1 MKKILSITVSAAL
14 LLGSTACTAIQNA
27 SNQQKGAV
35 IGTAGGAAVG
45 AGIGALIGG
54 GKGAL
59 IGGALGTAAGAT
71 AGVLIGKK
79 MDKQKEE
86 LAKIEGAQVESVTDQ
101 NNLQAIKVTF
111 DSGILFGFNKSN
123 LSASAKE
130 SLDKFAVSLKENP
143 STDVAIYG
151 YTDNVGTLEANKKV
165 SNQRAQAVQQYLTNA
180 GVPSARLTAQGLAWD
195 NPVASN
201 DTEAGRAQN
210 RRVEIYITANQE
222 MVDQANAGT
231 LK

>member
-1 MKKILSITVSAAL
+1 MKKLLSVILSFAL
-14 LLGSTACTAIQNA
+14 LWGATGCSTIQNA
-27 SNQQKGAV
+27 SNTQKGAV

-45 AGIGALIGG
+45 AGLGALIGG
-54 GKGAL
+54 GKGAI
-59 IGGALGTAAGAT
+59 IGGVLGTAAGAT

-86 LAKIEGAQVESVTDQ
+86 LARIDGAQVETVTDA

-111 DSGILFGFNKSN
+111 DSGILFGFNKSD
-123 LSASAKE
+123 LSASAKQ
-130 SLDKFAVSLKENP
+130 SLNEFAVSLKNNP

-165 SNQRAQAVQQYLTNA
+165 SNQRALTVQQYLNEA
-180 GVPSARLTAQGLAWD
+180 GIPSNRMTAQGLAWD

-210 RRVEIYITANQE
+210 RRVEIYITANQD
-222 MVDQANAGT
+222 MVNQANAGM
-231 LK
+231 LQ

>member
-1 MKKILSITVSAAL
+1 
-14 LLGSTACTAIQNA
+14 
-27 SNQQKGAV
+27 
-35 IGTAGGAAVG
+35 
-45 AGIGALIGG
+45 
-54 GKGAL
+54 
-59 IGGALGTAAGAT
+59 
-71 AGVLIGKK
+71 

-86 LAKIEGAQVESVTDQ
+86 LSKIEGAQVETVTDQ

-111 DSGILFGFNKSN
+111 DSGILFGFNKSD
-123 LSASAKE
+123 LSKAAKE
-130 SLDKFAVSLKENP
+130 SLNQFAVSLKQNP
-143 STDVAIYG
+143 STDVTIYG

-165 SNQRAQAVQQYLTNA
+165 SGQRALAVQQYLNDA
-180 GVPSARLTAQGLAWD
+180 GIPSNRMTAQGLAWD

-222 MVDQANAGT
+222 MVNQANAGT